1 MRVILAQAMGL
12 CFGVRDALALARG
25 VDQPARVTIR
35 GELVHNE
42 IVLQELADRGFH
54 MQTESGRGQAAP
66 TEFIMITAHGI
77 SNRERRQLE
86 ESGKRL
92 LDTTCPLVER
102 VHDAALRLARD
113 GRLVLI
119 IGRPGHAEVMG
130 ILGDVDQA
138 VVVSGPHDVRP
149 YSAARLGVVCQST
162 TPPHVAEAA
171 LAAIRAANPAA
182 DIQFEDTICQP
193 TRDRQQALLR
203 ILPEV
208 DAVVVVGGRNSN
220 NTAELARLC
229 QQHNVSAY
237 HVQCAADLDP
247 RWFRNCRTVGL
258 TAGTSTLD
266 GTIAAV
272 HRALLQ
278 LPGADDEPQAA
289 SAYREPPEA
298 SLAAPLISQPG
309 GGRAGNE

>member
-1 MRVILAQAMGL
+1 MMRVIRAQAMGL

-42 IVLQELADRGFH
+42 AVQRELAQRGF
-54 MQTESGRGQAAP
+54 QLQPESHRGQP
-66 TEFIMITAHGI
+66 PRTEFVMITAHGV
-77 SNRERRQLE
+77 SNRERRSLE
-86 ESGKRL
+86 EAGKRL

-102 VHDAALRLARD
+102 VHDAAFRLSRE
-113 GRLVLI
+113 GRRILI
-119 IGRPGHAEVMG
+119 IGRPGHVEVMG
-130 ILGDVDQA
+130 ILGDFDQA
-138 VVVSGPHDVRP
+138 LVVSGPQDARP
-149 YSAARLGVVCQST
+149 YGAARLGVVCQTT
-162 TPPHVAEAA
+162 TPPHLAEAT

-229 QQHNVSAY
+229 QRHNVSAH

-247 RWFRNCRTVGL
+247 RWFRNCRAVGL

-266 GTIAAV
+266 STIAEV
-272 HRALLQ
+272 HLALLN
-278 LPGADDEPQAA
+278 LPGANEEPHAA
-289 SAYREPPEA
+289 STAFQPTHA
-298 SLAAPLISQPG
+298 DSAAPLLSQPG
-309 GGRAGNE
+309 GMDGNA